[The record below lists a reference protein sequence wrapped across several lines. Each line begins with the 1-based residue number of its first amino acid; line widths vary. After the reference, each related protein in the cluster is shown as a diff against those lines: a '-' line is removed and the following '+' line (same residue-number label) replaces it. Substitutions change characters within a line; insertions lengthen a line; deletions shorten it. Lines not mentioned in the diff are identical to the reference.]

1 MDFTHIL
8 GHVPLGVTC
17 YSLDKT
23 PNLCAVLEHFLGKI
37 SGRCCFDGSGF
48 KLLPY
53 SISGCQNMFKGH
65 SLFFLLQDASQ
76 LAVSYSAIIVD
87 VKGDLLPDEQ
97 QFPTGR
103 ELYA

>member
-1 MDFTHIL
+1 
-8 GHVPLGVTC
+8 
-17 YSLDKT
+17 
-23 PNLCAVLEHFLGKI
+23 
-37 SGRCCFDGSGF
+37 
-48 KLLPY
+48 
-53 SISGCQNMFKGH
+53 MFKGH